1 MSGSLLTCTPEVS
14 KKYNLKHLK
23 EYLLFVHDIH
33 KREENKTIV
42 VSDQGKV
49 IVDHIFK
56 NIKNRFNKKFN
67 ILRSK
72 ANLQT
77 QFTNNKNN
85 FHNTPHKDFDLEHT
99 VALYYVND
107 SDGDTILFNKDMT
120 IKEKVSPKAG
130 RLLFFN
136 GNILHTGSHPV
147 LSKYRMCVNIDLTEE
162 AQ

>member
-1 MSGSLLTCTPEVS
+1 MLTCTPEVS
-14 KKYNLKHLK
+14 KKYNLKNLK

-33 KREENKTIV
+33 KREESKTIV

-56 NIKNRFNKKFN
+56 NIKNRFNKKLS

-77 QFTNNKNN
+77 QFTDNNNSY
-85 FHNTPHKDFDLEHT
+85 HNTPHKDF
-99 VALYYVND
+99 
-107 SDGDTILFNKDMT
+107 DGDTILFNKDMT

-130 RLLFFN
+130 RLLFFD
-136 GNILHTGSHPV
+136 GSILHTGSHPV

>member
-14 KKYNLKHLK
+14 KKYNLKNLK

-33 KREENKTIV
+33 KREESKTIV

-56 NIKNRFNKKFN
+56 NIKNRFNKKLS

-77 QFTNNKNN
+77 QFTDNNNSY
-85 FHNTPHKDFDLEHT
+85 HNTPHKDFDLEHT

-107 SDGDTILFNKDMT
+107 SDGDTIFFAGDKELQRVTPKKGRIVLFDGNT
-120 IKEKVSPKAG
+120 LHAG
-130 RLLFFN
+130 GFPTDNPRC
-136 GNILHTGSHPV
+136 I
-147 LSKYRMCVNIDLTEE
+147 VNYNLY
-162 AQ
+162 A

>member
-1 MSGSLLTCTPEVS
+1 LLTCTPEVS
-14 KKYNLKHLK
+14 KKYNLKNLK

-33 KREENKTIV
+33 KREESKTIV

-56 NIKNRFNKKFN
+56 NIKNRFNKKLS
-67 ILRSK
+67 IIRSK

-77 QFTNNKNN
+77 QFTDNNNSY
-85 FHNTPHKDFDLEHT
+85 HNTPHKDFDLEHT

-130 RLLFFN
+130 RLLFFD
-136 GNILHTGSHPV
+136 GSILHTGSHPV